1 MSAPV
6 LQQEEMARRHQDVFV
21 EREREL
27 EQMANKMPKPLAG
40 EFPYLMGIKDGVIYP
55 YTAQMAARDD
65 LVVGCYNLEGSTDPE
80 DWERGYDPS
89 AVASAAEERA
99 KRIHETKGVS
109 AAERKSWEAAERKRI
124 RAEMEAQIR
133 AEILAESGASGEA
146 PAPAPAAPAKKTTAR
161 KKATKAADKPSET
174 TTNATVET
182 ADDVVQAAAKPEAK
196 VTVSEQSLAADVS
209 DILNAE

>member
-133 AEILAESGASGEA
+133 AEILAEADAKAKET
-146 PAPAPAAPAKKTTAR
+146 PAPAAKKTTAR
-161 KKATKAADKPSET
+161 KKAAKDTDKPSEAPT
-174 TTNATVET
+174 GTTVET
-182 ADDVVQAAAKPEAK
+182 VDEVVQAAAKPEAK
-196 VTVSEQSLAADVS
+196 APVSEQSLAADVS

>member
-27 EQMANKMPKPLAG
+27 EQLANKMPKSIEG

-55 YTAQMAARDD
+55 YTAQMAARND

-99 KRIHETKGVS
+99 KRINETKGVS

-133 AEILAESGASGEA
+133 AEILAEVDAKAEET
-146 PAPAPAAPAKKTTAR
+146 PAPVAKKTTAR
-161 KKATKAADKPSET
+161 KKTTKAADKPSEMT
-174 TTNATVET
+174 TSTTVG
-182 ADDVVQAAAKPEAK
+182 AAGDVVQSAETPEAK
-196 VTVSEQSLAADVS
+196 APVSEQSLAADVS